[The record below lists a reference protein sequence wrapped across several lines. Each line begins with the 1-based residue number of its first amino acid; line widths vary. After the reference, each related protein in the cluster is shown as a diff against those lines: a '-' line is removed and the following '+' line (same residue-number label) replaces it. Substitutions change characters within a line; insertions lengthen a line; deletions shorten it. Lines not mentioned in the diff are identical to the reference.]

1 MSQSVQFL
9 PKSST
14 TPHASE
20 PQPLLLA
27 AQREEQIL
35 LKNKY
40 PKHLCCRRCRHL
52 SIEQPCSSINS
63 YKGYHRSITNFHF
76 KYLSLI
82 YFFIRLIECITR
94 CNSFMHYVF
103 TQILRYSHHKSGYFP
118 FPDMS
123 GLVNHSGPSGR
134 PLAAAS
140 RRRPVSL
147 RTCLFLIGCDVS
159 IDGAA
164 VVSERS
170 SSAAGGGVCGRPAGR
185 PSDRT
190 ASVGRLV
197 GTLRSPASLQH
208 QQHASP
214 VVDVKESAGDWTKK
228 EPLRPNEKVQ

>member
-63 YKGYHRSITNFHF
+63 YK
-76 KYLSLI
+76 
-82 YFFIRLIECITR
+82 
-94 CNSFMHYVF
+94 
-103 TQILRYSHHKSGYFP
+103 
-118 FPDMS
+118 
-123 GLVNHSGPSGR
+123 
-134 PLAAAS
+134 
-140 RRRPVSL
+140 
-147 RTCLFLIGCDVS
+147 
-159 IDGAA
+159 
-164 VVSERS
+164 
-170 SSAAGGGVCGRPAGR
+170 
-185 PSDRT
+185 
-190 ASVGRLV
+190 
-197 GTLRSPASLQH
+197 LQH